1 MNKKNR
7 NSYLKG
13 LILCAVAIRPDL
25 SKNKEYLYD
34 YVKKLAQKNL
44 NFTHDKYLLSRIHC
58 NAIDLVK
65 RNLLFLK

>member
-1 MNKKNR
+1 
-7 NSYLKG
+7 
-13 LILCAVAIRPDL
+13 L